1 MTRRL
6 FLPLVALIAAAAP
19 ALAIPPVPRP
29 EGEFVIN
36 LPDGTQK
43 LLTSYRGKVVCLAF
57 ISTTCPHCQHAS
69 QVLTQLYKEYG
80 SQGFQP
86 VAVAFNPMAKMLVPD
101 FVRSFGI
108 PFPVGAAESDIVFNY
123 LGISPLERSVVPQL
137 LWIDR
142 NGQIRSQTPAMGD
155 DKMLGEPYWREMI
168 TTLLKERAS
177 SKTTHHPASTPKT
190 TKAASHA
197 S

>member
-6 FLPLVALIAAAAP
+6 CLSLAALVAAAAP

-29 EGEFVIN
+29 SGEFVIN

-43 LLTSYRGKVVCLAF
+43 LLSNYRGKVVCLAF

-69 QVLTQLYKEYG
+69 QVLTKLYQEYG

-86 VAVAFNPMAKMLVPD
+86 LAVAFNPMAKMLVPG
-101 FVRSFGI
+101 FVKDLGI
-108 PFPVGAAESDIVFNY
+108 GFPVGAAESDVVFNY

-142 NGQIRSQTPAMGD
+142 NGQIRSQTPSMGD

-177 SKTTHHPASTPKT
+177 SKSTHHPAATHKT
-190 TKAASHA
+190 AKAASHV